1 MWYMIRLILEAVFS
15 DEDSN
20 WGPRIRNSKV
30 KFETKTGLTWTRMFV
45 MYLRR
50 YYAMRGAH
58 INFEQNSPK
67 VLLSSSICL
76 LPYQPERWSL
86 STGYQLELRGD
97 SLKILSLMYK
107 HPHVWRTT
115 LNLHCTPARHVGV
128 EVFFT
133 VQTLHVQ
140 LWVTTQASC
149 ILMPRPDWQ
158 TEQLVCRV
166 S

>member
-45 MYLRR
+45 MYFRR

-115 LNLHCTPARHVGV
+115 LNLHCTPARYVGGL
-128 EVFFT
+128 
-133 VQTLHVQ
+133 LHSADSACPA
-140 LWVTTQASC
+140 LSHHTGKMYSNARAWLANWATC
-149 ILMPRPDWQ
+149 L
-158 TEQLVCRV
+158 
-166 S
+166 